1 MSSKS
6 KVYFFFEKRGVTLND
21 RSQLK
26 AFIEFIFKSEKTE
39 LESINYIF
47 CSDERLL
54 EINKRFLKHNFYTD
68 IISFDL
74 SENSGVCAEVYI
86 SADRVKENAKSLNTS
101 FKSELHR
108 VIFHGVLHLC
118 GYSDKTRAEKKRI
131 RIKEDLYLRK
141 YQG

>member
-6 KVYFFFEKRGVTLND
+6 KVCFFFEKKGIVLHN

-26 AFIEFIFKSEKTE
+26 AFIESIFKVEKTK

-47 CSDERLL
+47 CSDERLW
-54 EINKRFLKHNFYTD
+54 EINKRFLKHHFYTD

-74 SENSGVCAEVYI
+74 SENSGICAEIYI
-86 SADRVKENAKSLNTS
+86 SADRVKENSKVFNTS
-101 FKSELHR
+101 FKYELHR

-118 GYSDKTRAEKKRI
+118 GYNDKTSDDKKEI
-131 RIKEDLYLRK
+131 RMKEDHYLRK
-141 YQG
+141 YFE